1 MSPVSGETP
10 GGSAYLALRRE
21 ALARQRSTEE
31 LLQLYVLEGFLSR
44 LTTSSFR
51 STFVLKGGVL
61 LAAMDS
67 RRPTR
72 DVDLAARDL
81 SNDADA
87 VLDAMRAIL
96 EASTN
101 TDDGIDFDTNAL
113 TVHTIRDDD
122 EYSGVRVKATAKL
135 ATARLTFH
143 VDVNVGDA
151 IWPEPGIVQVP
162 RLLGGDPIE
171 LIGYPLAM
179 VYAEK
184 TVTAIQRGST
194 NTRWRDF
201 ADIWVLSRRYSITS
215 PEIRGALETVA
226 HHRSVALHPMGS
238 VLAGYSVLAQPKWEA
253 WRQRLSL
260 VELPEEFASVLD
272 PIVAFIDPILETFDV
287 EHRWNPSSQEWE
299 PA

>member
-1 MSPVSGETP
+1 VSPVSGDNP
-10 GGSAYLALRRE
+10 GGSAYLGLRRE
-21 ALARQRSTEE
+21 ALARQRPTEE

-44 LTTSSFR
+44 LTTSSFH

-81 SNDADA
+81 SNDAES
-87 VLDAMRAIL
+87 VLEAIRAIL
-96 EASTN
+96 QAGSD
-101 TDDGIDFDTNAL
+101 TDDGIQFDTDSL
-113 TVHTIRDDD
+113 TAHTIRDED

-171 LIGYPLAM
+171 LMGYPLAM

-184 TVTAIQRGST
+184 TVTAIQRGTT

-201 ADIWVLSRRYSITS
+201 ADIWVLSRRFSITS

-226 HHRSVALHPMGS
+226 RHRGVALHPMGS
-238 VLAGYSVLAQPKWEA
+238 VLAGYSVLAQPKWEG

-260 VELPEEFASVLD
+260 VELPEEFASVLE
-272 PIVAFIDPILETFDV
+272 PVVAFIDPILETSNV
-287 EHRWNPSSQEWE
+287 EHRWDPGAQEWQ

>member
-1 MSPVSGETP
+1 MSPVSGDTP

-21 ALARQRSTEE
+21 ALARQRPTEE

-44 LTTSSFR
+44 LTTSAFR
-51 STFVLKGGVL
+51 DTFVLKGGVL

-81 SNDADA
+81 SNDAES
-87 VLDAMRAIL
+87 VLEAIRAIV
-96 EASTN
+96 EARTK
-101 TDDGIDFDTNAL
+101 TDDGIDFDTDSL
-113 TVHTIRDDD
+113 TAHAIRDED

-151 IWPEPGIVQVP
+151 IWPEPGSVQVP

-184 TVTAIQRGST
+184 AVTAIQRGTT

-201 ADIWVLSRRYSITS
+201 ADIWMLSRRYSMTS
-215 PEIRGALETVA
+215 VELCGAVETVA
-226 HHRSVALHPMGS
+226 RHRGVALHPLSG
-238 VLAGYSVLAQPKWEA
+238 VLAGYSALAQPKWEA
-253 WRQRLSL
+253 WRLRLSL
-260 VELPEEFASVLD
+260 IELPEEFESVLA
-272 PIVAFIDPILETFDV
+272 PVIAFIDPILEASAA
-287 EHRWNPSSQEWE
+287 EHRWDPGAQEWE